1 VGYGRSG
8 RAAAAFLRSQGAD
21 VSVVDQGDR
30 PELRA
35 ALQRDGLSG
44 RLGGYDVEDLHGCD
58 LVVVSPG
65 VPWDGPVLDEARR
78 RGLMVTSEIDLFFR
92 TTTARLCG
100 ITGTNGKSTT
110 TAMAAD
116 LLRSG
121 GLSVLR
127 GGNIGEPV
135 LDRVLQ
141 IGPTDWV
148 VLELSSFQLESIE
161 HPRLRIGAV
170 LNVTPDHLDRH
181 RTFERYRALKA
192 RAVRFMEPG
201 DQAVLNQDDPNT
213 AAMAGETHGRVVPF
227 STLKTGLSNGITVE
241 DGWIRMGS
249 QGVMPAA
256 DVPLPGRHNL
266 SNALAA
272 VAIGWSAG
280 VSAEPMARALRQ
292 FSGLEHRLELVGQF
306 GGVRW
311 YNDSKATTPDST
323 VRALEA
329 FAEPIVLIAGGR
341 NKGIEL
347 TALAQVIAGRAAA
360 LIAIGET
367 GPELA
372 DRVRALGMRST
383 VLAQT
388 MEDAVREAA
397 RLARP
402 GSVVLL
408 SPAFAS
414 YDMFQDFEDRGRRFK
429 AAVRQEVA
437 A

>member
-1 VGYGRSG
+1 
-8 RAAAAFLRSQGAD
+8 
-21 VSVVDQGDR
+21 VVDESNR

-35 ALQRDGLSG
+35 ALQRDGLRG
-44 RLGGYDVEDLHGCD
+44 RLGGYDVNDLRGRD

-65 VPWDGPVLDEARR
+65 VPWDEPVLEEARR

-92 TTTARLCG
+92 ITTARLCG

-116 LLRSG
+116 VLRSG

-141 IGPTDWV
+141 LQPTDWA

-161 HPRLRIGAV
+161 HPRLLIGAV

-181 RTFERYRALKA
+181 KTFERYRALKA
-192 RAVRFMEPG
+192 RAVRFMEPE
-201 DQAVLNQDDPNT
+201 DHAVLNHDDSNA

-227 STLKTGLSNGITVE
+227 STRESGLSDGITVQ
-241 DGWIRMGS
+241 DGWIRMGTD
-249 QGVMPAA
+249 QVMPAS
-256 DVPLPGRHNL
+256 DLPLPGRHNL

-272 VAIGWSAG
+272 VGIGWSAG
-280 VSAEPMARALRQ
+280 LPAEPIAQALRR

-323 VRALEA
+323 LRALEA

-341 NKGIEL
+341 NKGIDL
-347 TALAQVIAGRAAA
+347 TGLAQAIAGRASA

-372 DRVRALGMRST
+372 ERVRARGLHQT
-383 VLAQT
+383 VLAET
-388 MEDAVREAA
+388 MDDAVRQAA

-429 AAVRQEVA
+429 AAVREEVA